1 MEAIFS
7 WVKNIVV
14 FFLILTLIDEIL
26 PDSDYRKYIRLA
38 GGMVLILIVFL
49 PVLKLFHM
57 TDSMDYYY
65 QWESLKT
72 AVAGSSLIDDGF
84 DGAAADQRKNDW
96 ILSQYEENLGAQ
108 IAALLENEGFGLDA
122 VSVSVNEDD
131 ASEDFGQIQAITLEI
146 YRIEDAAA
154 AGNGGANAGVN
165 NDATGNGA
173 ATAGNG
179 DARAGS
185 DNGGANVVNDNDDAK
200 VTNGGANAEIGA
212 DVKPVTP
219 VAPVRIDESA
229 AVTDEPDAGSIASD
243 EILALKKLLSG
254 NYGVHMN
261 QIIIHVR
268 GR

>member
-146 YRIEDAAA
+146 YRIGDTAA
-154 AGNGGANAGVN
+154 AG
-165 NDATGNGA
+165 
-173 ATAGNG
+173 
-179 DARAGS
+179 
-185 DNGGANVVNDNDDAK
+185 
-200 VTNGGANAEIGA
+200 NGGANAEIGA

-219 VAPVRIDESA
+219 VAPVRINESA
-229 AVTDEPDAGSIASD
+229 AVTDEPDAGAIASD

-261 QIIIHVR
+261 QITIHVR